1 MGAWGFV
8 ALAYGLV
15 WGIIAVYWVL
25 LKNRYRKA
33 EAELNHVKSLGA
45 RQNVVKE

>member
-15 WGIIAVYWVL
+15 WGIIAVYWLL
-25 LKNRYRKA
+25 LKQRYREA
-33 EAELNHVKSLGA
+33 EAELERIKS
-45 RQNVVKE
+45 